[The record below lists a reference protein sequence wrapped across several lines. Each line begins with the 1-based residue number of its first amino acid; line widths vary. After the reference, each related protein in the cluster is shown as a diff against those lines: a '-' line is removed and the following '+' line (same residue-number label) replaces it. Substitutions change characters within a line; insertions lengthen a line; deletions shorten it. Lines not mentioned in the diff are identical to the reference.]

1 MLKYFSIP
9 ISMSDKKAEDN
20 IYTKLKQVGLLTTIP
35 IMLAAGP
42 IAGYFVGD
50 FLDKK
55 FKSSPIFV
63 AILAVLGFIAG
74 ARESIRILKLAAGE
88 DRK

>member
-1 MLKYFSIP
+1 MLKYSFKP
-9 ISMSDKKAEDN
+9 LSMLNKKIEDD
-20 IYTKLKQVGLLTTIP
+20 IYAKLKQVGLLTTIP

-42 IAGYFVGD
+42 IMGYFAGD

-63 AILAVLGFIAG
+63 AILVVLGFIAG

-88 DRK
+88 DKK